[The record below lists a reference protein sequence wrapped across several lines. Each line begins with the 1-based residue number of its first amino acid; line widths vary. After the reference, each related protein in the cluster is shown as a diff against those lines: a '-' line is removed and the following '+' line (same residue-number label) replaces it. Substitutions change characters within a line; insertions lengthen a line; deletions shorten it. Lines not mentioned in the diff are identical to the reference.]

1 MDFDIIIVGA
11 GMAGLSAGRI
21 LANCGQRVVVIEARQ
36 RVGGRVHTTRVS
48 DGAGRSDIAV
58 ELGAEFVHGLP
69 PETWSLL
76 READL
81 ATYEID
87 GVELCSSGAGL
98 QLHRHGNG
106 GIPVLEQ
113 MLAWEATLAPDRDL
127 SFAEYLGTIAIDQ
140 ADRTRAV
147 EYVEGFNA
155 ADSAVI
161 GVKGLAMQ
169 QRAEDMIDSD
179 RLFKL
184 LHGYDALPRFLA
196 QQIERAGG
204 TIRLGSVAQRIH
216 WRRGAVSVSGTGQH
230 GDAFA
235 LAAKRALIC
244 VPLGVLQ
251 ADTVE
256 FAPAPGPILSQA
268 RRLAMGP
275 VMRMTLL
282 FRSRFWAGPDLPAAS
297 VEVRAGLER
306 LSFLFTHGALPS
318 TWWTPMPDTAAMITA
333 WVGGPRV
340 ALIENR
346 PGTAP
351 TAETL
356 LARCLTTLGNALGV
370 STIALQRLLLS
381 WHCHDWQADPYARG
395 AYSYVPAGAIDAS
408 MRLTEPVEN
417 TLYFAGE
424 HTDITGHWGTVHAA
438 IRSGLRAAA
447 QLQTLQGSTR

>member
-1 MDFDIIIVGA
+1 MDCDIIIIGA
-11 GMAGLSAGRI
+11 GMAGLTAGRI
-21 LANCGQRVVVIEARQ
+21 LANCGQRIVIIEARP
-36 RVGGRVHTTRVS
+36 RVGGRILTTRVN
-48 DGAGRSDIAV
+48 DGAGGPEIAV

-69 PETWSLL
+69 PETWSLV

-98 QLHRHGNG
+98 QVHRHGNA
-106 GIPVLEQ
+106 GISVLEH
-113 MLAWEATLAPDRDL
+113 MLAWEATLGADRDL
-127 SFAEYLGTIAIDQ
+127 SFAQYLGTIAIDQ
-140 ADRTRAV
+140 AARTRAV

-161 GVKGLAMQ
+161 GVKALAMQ
-169 QRAEDMIDSD
+169 QRAEDQIDSD

-184 LHGYDALPRFLA
+184 LHGYDGLPHFLA
-196 QQIERAGG
+196 RQIKRAGG
-204 TIRLGSVAQRIH
+204 MIRLGSVAQRVH
-216 WRRGAVSVSGTGQH
+216 WRRGAVSVSGVDQQGA
-230 GDAFA
+230 AFA

-251 ADTVE
+251 AEAIE
-256 FAPAPGPILSQA
+256 FAPAPATILTQA

-282 FRSRFWAGPDLPAAS
+282 FRSRFWAEADLPTAS
-297 VEVRAGLER
+297 AEVHAGLER

-318 TWWTPMPDTAAMITA
+318 TWWTPMPNTAPMITT
-333 WVGGPRV
+333 WVGGPKV
-340 ALIENR
+340 ALIEGA
-346 PGTAP
+346 PGTA
-351 TAETL
+351 AKVETL
-356 LARCLTTLGNALGV
+356 LTRCLTTLGNALGV
-370 STIALQRLLLS
+370 STGALQQLLVS

-408 MRLTEPVEN
+408 MRMTEAVED

-438 IRSGLRAAA
+438 VRSGLRAAA
-447 QLQTLQGSTR
+447 QLQTLEGSTR